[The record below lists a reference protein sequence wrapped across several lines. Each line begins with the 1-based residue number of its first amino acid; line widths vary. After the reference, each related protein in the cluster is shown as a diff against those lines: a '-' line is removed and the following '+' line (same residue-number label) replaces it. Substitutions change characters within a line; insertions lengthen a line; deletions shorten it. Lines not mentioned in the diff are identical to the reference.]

1 MNSARTMVEGNDSG
15 QGAGQS
21 AVTKQQAITWADAAV
36 GSSYIAE
43 GVSPVAWR
51 VDVAGCG

>member
-1 MNSARTMVEGNDSG
+1 MNSASTMVEGNDSG

-21 AVTKQQAITWADAAV
+21 AVTKQQVITWEDAAV

-43 GVSPVAWR
+43 GVSPMAW
-51 VDVAGCG
+51 